1 MKIMQ
6 VLSLSSS
13 HHISLCLITNHHNDP
28 SRYGGPDCS
37 ERQCKYGI
45 DPLYTDDTTA
55 RVTHTT
61 VRIASDT
68 DAALSGKYAIV
79 FYDVHGE
86 DYMTEPIEIDGT
98 GTINGVTHCTSVTNA
113 LKALPNGVV
122 PDVGCSQSV
131 ITTSKGVEYTLTFT
145 SNPGYLKE
153 LEINQYLD
161 GDRPTVQVTT
171 GATYSIGV
179 YTKVLGE
186 FVDHFAKKC
195 DGLEVTILTD
205 SDASDVWNSDVR
217 PGSLG
222 YISGK
227 LATLTTAEQKIL
239 KACLSDSDTDPDNN
253 IDVQNWDT
261 GDLEEADGSNTYKM
275 IGAFPHAIKVV
286 PKEDTT
292 GYNKFKYGSYHL
304 VWYDINASEKFRV
317 ANLDNDANQHSE
329 AVVSYVYNTKGIVQ
343 QMGYS
348 SHTHLQDNSSPGG
361 ASIERIVGY
370 FDAYTNRIYTN
381 YDTSCENQP
390 TSGTRNHVCVEK
402 GAKLFV
408 VDGCWGPGDQGAGTS
423 NPFFGGPSVLRDCA
437 DGTAPNRNTGNL
449 YTVTKVYTILSDAS
463 RTVTPSTQTILELSV
478 TSIHSLLKLM
488 LISGG
493 LVQKEILRIQIQ
505 KQLAVH
511 VITSGLITLEL

>member
-1 MKIMQ
+1 MADSAGNLLTETGHDYMECSNKGLCDRETGQ
-6 VLSLSSS
+6 CECLPGYDGVACQRASCPTSASAAAVTVGGSSS
-13 HHISLCLITNHHNDP
+13 STARSLGKIQTIFSGNSAFSGQSSVMPQLGECSGHGTCETIEYLANDDNQNTYALWDKRSTMGCKCDP
-28 SRYGGPDCS
+28 GDTVVPDCS

-239 KACLSDSDTDPDNN
+239 KACLSDSDTDP
-253 IDVQNWDT
+253 
-261 GDLEEADGSNTYKM
+261 
-275 IGAFPHAIKVV
+275 
-286 PKEDTT
+286 
-292 GYNKFKYGSYHL
+292 
-304 VWYDINASEKFRV
+304 
-317 ANLDNDANQHSE
+317 
-329 AVVSYVYNTKGIVQ
+329 
-343 QMGYS
+343 
-348 SHTHLQDNSSPGG
+348 
-361 ASIERIVGY
+361 
-370 FDAYTNRIYTN
+370 
-381 YDTSCENQP
+381 
-390 TSGTRNHVCVEK
+390 
-402 GAKLFV
+402 
-408 VDGCWGPGDQGAGTS
+408 
-423 NPFFGGPSVLRDCA
+423 
-437 DGTAPNRNTGNL
+437 
-449 YTVTKVYTILSDAS
+449 
-463 RTVTPSTQTILELSV
+463 
-478 TSIHSLLKLM
+478 
-488 LISGG
+488 
-493 LVQKEILRIQIQ
+493 
-505 KQLAVH
+505 
-511 VITSGLITLEL
+511 